1 MLTAEDMVFCL
12 TYGLLFAG
20 CTMGFQKVAELD
32 SESVQ
37 QSTCFDN
44 REWIL

>member
-1 MLTAEDMVFCL
+1 MVFCL

-32 SESVQ
+32 GQRVQ

-44 REWIL
+44 REWILWPRRT